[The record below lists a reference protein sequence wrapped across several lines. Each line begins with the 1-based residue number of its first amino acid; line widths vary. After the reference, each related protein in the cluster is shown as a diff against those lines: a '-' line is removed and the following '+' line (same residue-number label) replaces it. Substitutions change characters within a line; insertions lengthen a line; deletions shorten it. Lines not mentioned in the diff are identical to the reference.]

1 MESKMYILTEGGHKV
16 GYGHITRCSALYEE
30 LEKREYDVTFVING
44 DDEVSSV
51 LGDKKFILKDWRDK
65 NYLSNLLY
73 EKDCVII
80 DSYLANEDI
89 YEYIAYRV
97 KKALYIDDNMR
108 INYPKGI
115 VCNPSIYG
123 KELKYP
129 FKEDM
134 KYLLGIDYVILRKE
148 FINIPEKKFKDKIED
163 ILITF
168 GGSDITNITPKILK
182 ELRKNYSQVNKHVI
196 IGKGFI
202 NLEEIKNISDEKT
215 FFYYNLDAEEMKNLM
230 LKCDFAI
237 SAAGQ
242 TIYELLRVGI
252 PFIPIQVAD
261 NQENNIKGLE
271 KIGIINQDIDE
282 ISKLLV
288 PQDVII
294 DGKGVERII
303 DFFLSSFFIREVRDM
318 DKKNIFDLS
327 NEDYVRKYSLNQEK
341 IIWENHLKWFEK
353 QKNNENILFFI
364 VENLEKYFLG
374 QIKFEINE
382 NKEEATVS
390 ISFKDTIKGQ
400 GLGKVLLGDAIK
412 KIKSKNEKIKYIRA
426 IINNDNIPSYKLFK
440 SLDFILDIKGM
451 EFSEYIKKI

>member
-1 MESKMYILTEGGHKV
+1 MESKVYILTEGGHKV

-44 DDEVSSV
+44 DEEVSSV
-51 LGDKKFILKDWRDK
+51 LDSKKFVLKDWRDK
-65 NYLSNLLY
+65 DYLSNLLY
-73 EKDCVII
+73 EKDCAII
-80 DSYLANEDI
+80 DSYLANKDI

-168 GGSDITNITPKILK
+168 GGSDITNMTPKILK

-196 IGKGFI
+196 IGKGFN

-215 FFYYNLDAEEMKNLM
+215 FFYYSLDAEEMKNLM

-252 PFIPIQVAD
+252 LFIPIQVAD
-261 NQENNIKGLE
+261 NQENNIRGLE
-271 KIGIINQDIDE
+271 KIGIKALDE
-282 ISKLLV
+282 NRITELQYFFDKALKEKEYKV
-288 PQDVII
+288 TI
-294 DGKGVERII
+294 DGQG
-303 DFFLSSFFIREVRDM
+303 
-318 DKKNIFDLS
+318 
-327 NEDYVRKYSLNQEK
+327 SLK
-341 IIWENHLKWFEK
+341 IIN
-353 QKNNENILFFI
+353 
-364 VENLEKYFLG
+364 
-374 QIKFEINE
+374 
-382 NKEEATVS
+382 S
-390 ISFKDTIKGQ
+390 
-400 GLGKVLLGDAIK
+400 LLGIERK
-412 KIKSKNEKIKYIRA
+412 
-426 IINNDNIPSYKLFK
+426 
-440 SLDFILDIKGM
+440 
-451 EFSEYIKKI
+451 